1 MGHFLVR
8 SCRTRMLFASW
19 SWPLMNIGLLIGHPE
34 NDAYVN
40 RSLKEIDLQFE
51 FTTQNNYLAGLSI
64 NNKNYEMI

>member
-1 MGHFLVR
+1 
-8 SCRTRMLFASW
+8 
-19 SWPLMNIGLLIGHPE
+19 MNIGLLIGHPE
-34 NDAYVN
+34 HDAYVN